1 MKLSTTYY
9 VYIITNNQRT
19 LYIGVTND
27 LQRRMYE
34 HKNGIIKGFSRKYN
48 LKYLVYYEETNDVK
62 AAIQREKQLK
72 KWNRKWKIELIE
84 KLNPYWYD
92 LSETWF

>member
-1 MKLSTTYY
+1 MKLSKTYY

-34 HKNGIIKGFSRKYN
+34 NKNGIIEGFSRKYN
-48 LKYLVYYEETNDVK
+48 LKHLVYYEETNDVK
-62 AAIQREKQLK
+62 SAIQKLK
-72 KWNRKWKIELIE
+72 KWDRKWKMELIE
-84 KLNPYWYD
+84 KLNPYWVD
-92 LSETWF
+92 LSENWF